1 MTRSLEPMMD
11 FFLREKGDLVHINSV
26 KQLALIRDATDIIQI
41 TDEKNYSGSDTF
53 TYRKYRRLSL

>member
-1 MTRSLEPMMD
+1 MMD